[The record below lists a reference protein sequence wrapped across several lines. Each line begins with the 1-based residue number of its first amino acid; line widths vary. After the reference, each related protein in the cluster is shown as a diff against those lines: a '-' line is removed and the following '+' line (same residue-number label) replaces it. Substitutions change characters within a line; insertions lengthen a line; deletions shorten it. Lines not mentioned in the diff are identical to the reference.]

1 MSFYGN
7 ELKEAILSGC
17 ANLEAKKEY
26 INELNVFPVPDGD
39 TGTNMSMTMKSVVT
53 AMEQVEDVNIQNI
66 CKAVAGGSLRGARGN
81 SGVIMS
87 QLLRGFTNAI
97 SDAEVLSMSLVCNAL
112 VKASETAYKAVM
124 KPKEG
129 TILTVSKGLAKKASE
144 LKNSDKDY
152 IEVFEEIVR
161 YGYEVLDDTPNM
173 LPVLKEAG
181 VVDSGGQGLMSFLSG
196 VLAYLKGEEITYEVE
211 VKEGTSGTPRVEKKN
226 LEKTKLTFHYCTEM
240 LINNEKGFPDDT
252 EEALKS
258 FFGEIGDSIV
268 VVVLD
273 GIIKVHVHTDHPG
286 LVFERGLQLGYLSDL
301 KVDNLMLEHNEVLI
315 KNASQIAQSSNSK
328 KKNNTKD
335 DKKELNSTNK
345 KKKNASPSKEFGF
358 VSVASGDGL
367 TNLFKELGV
376 DYVIN
381 GGQTMNPSTDDIIN
395 AIEEVDASNVY
406 VLPNNENI
414 ILAAK
419 QAIELIED
427 KKVFVVETK
436 NVCQG
441 ISAMLSFMPD
451 EDKEKVLSQMLNAAK
466 AIKVLEVTYAVRDT
480 TIDDIAVKKDDIICI
495 GDNGLL
501 STNKSISDSIL
512 SALDKISASS
522 DELCTIYYGADV
534 TEDDAKK
541 IASAISEKYPSIEVE
556 WHNGGQAVYYYYIS
570 IE

>member
-39 TGTNMSMTMKSVVT
+39 TGTNMSMTMRSVVT
-53 AMEQVEDVNIQNI
+53 AMEQVEDVNISNI
-66 CKAVAGGSLRGARGN
+66 CKAVASGSLRGARGN

-87 QLLRGFTNAI
+87 QLLRGFTNTIA
-97 SDAEVLSMSLVCNAL
+97 DAEVLSMSLVCNAF

-129 TILTVSKGLAKKASE
+129 TILTVSKGLATKASE
-144 LKNSDKDY
+144 LKDSDKDY

-196 VLAYLKGEEITYEVE
+196 VLSYLKGEEITYEVE
-211 VKEGTSGTPRVEKKN
+211 VGHSSTGTPRVEKKN

-240 LINNEKGFPDDT
+240 LINNEKGFPADT
-252 EEALKS
+252 ESSLKS
-258 FFGEIGDSIV
+258 FFEEIGDSIV

-315 KNASQIAQSSNSK
+315 KNASEIAGNKKANKKDASKDKKDTSKTKEEK
-328 KKNNTKD
+328 KKEPTKD
-335 DKKELNSTNK
+335 
-345 KKKNASPSKEFGF
+345 FGF
-358 VSVASGDGL
+358 VSVASGVGM
-367 TNLFKELGV
+367 TELFKELGV
-376 DYVIN
+376 DYVIS

-395 AIEEVDASNVY
+395 AVEDVDAKNIF
-406 VLPNNENI
+406 VLPNNGNI

-419 QAIELIED
+419 QAKELIED
-427 KKVFVVETK
+427 KNVFVVETK

-451 EDKEKVLSQMLNAAK
+451 KDPEKILSSMTGAAK
-466 AIKVLEVTYAVRDT
+466 GIKVIEVTYAVRDT
-480 TIDDIAVKKDDIICI
+480 TIDDISVKKDDYICL

-501 STNKSISDSIL
+501 YTHKSITDSIL
-512 SALDKISASS
+512 GALQKITSDS
-522 DELCTIYYGADV
+522 DELATIYYGADV
-534 TEDDAKK
+534 NEEDAKQV
-541 IASAISEKYPSIEVE
+541 ADAISKKYPNLEVE
-556 WHNGGQAVYYYYIS
+556 CHKGDQAVYYYYIS

>member
-53 AMEQVEDVNIQNI
+53 AMEQVEDVNISNI
-66 CKAVAGGSLRGARGN
+66 CKAVASGSLRGARGN

-129 TILTVSKGLAKKASE
+129 TILTVSKGLATKASE
-144 LKNSDKDY
+144 LKDSDKDY

-315 KNASQIAQSSNSK
+315 KNASQIAQSGNSK
-328 KKNNTKD
+328 KKNNTKE
-335 DKKELNSTNK
+335 DKKELNFTNK
-345 KKKNASPSKEFGF
+345 KKKSTSPSKEFGF

-381 GGQTMNPSTDDIIN
+381 GGQTMNPSTDDIMN
-395 AIEEVDASNVY
+395 AIEEVDASNVF
-406 VLPNNENI
+406 VLPNNGNI

-419 QAIELIED
+419 QAIELVED

-451 EDKEKVLSQMLNAAK
+451 EDREKVLSQMLNAAK
-466 AIKVLEVTYAVRDT
+466 GIKVLEVTYAVRDT

-556 WHNGGQAVYYYYIS
+556 CHNGGQAVYYYYIS

>member
-53 AMEQVEDVNIQNI
+53 AMEQVEDVNISNI
-66 CKAVAGGSLRGARGN
+66 CKAVASGSLRGARGN

-87 QLLRGFTNAI
+87 QLLRGFTNTIA
-97 SDAEVLSMSLVCNAL
+97 DAEVLSMSLVCTAL

-129 TILTVSKGLAKKASE
+129 TILTVSKGLATKASE
-144 LKNSDKDY
+144 LKDSDKDY

-315 KNASQIAQSSNSK
+315 KNASEIAGNKKANKKDTSK
-328 KKNNTKD
+328 
-335 DKKELNSTNK
+335 DKKDISKTKEENK
-345 KKKNASPSKEFGF
+345 KEPSKDFGF
-358 VSVASGDGL
+358 VSVASGVGM
-367 TNLFKELGV
+367 TELFKELGV
-376 DYVIN
+376 DNVIS

-395 AIEEVDASNVY
+395 AVEDVDAKNIF
-406 VLPNNENI
+406 VLPNNGNI

-419 QAIELIED
+419 QAKELIED
-427 KKVFVVETK
+427 KNVFVVETK

-466 AIKVLEVTYAVRDT
+466 GIKVLEVTYAVRDT

-556 WHNGGQAVYYYYIS
+556 CHNGGQAVYYYYIS